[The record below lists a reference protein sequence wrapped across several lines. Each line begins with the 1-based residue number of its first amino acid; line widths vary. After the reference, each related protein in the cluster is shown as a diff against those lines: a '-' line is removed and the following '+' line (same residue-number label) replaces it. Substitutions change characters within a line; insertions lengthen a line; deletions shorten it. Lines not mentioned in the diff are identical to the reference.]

1 MTKKI
6 ESRIKTALLAGEEYR
21 AANGWLMKINAQDN
35 VEIWPPKGEGMETT
49 LAHLD
54 TAIAD
59 FCKRADVYEPSVNQT
74 QGKPSKV
81 TDGDLGK
88 DTSTKD
94 TKKLDAPEKSPR
106 PKPQGPKTPT
116 SLGSD
121 SSTKPGFS
129 DPAVNKRPKQK
140 VNPGDPSL
148 GPDSSGK
155 DTNWGDKKVKIQED
169 GRTGK
174 KVAVRVSM
182 NDVQFHVNVEQEDT
196 SPDSYGYDPEVE
208 EYLMEAARSDNP
220 FAWCQLQVTA
230 DWRDEDGKVYQ
241 GKSGWLGAC
250 SYASEKEFME
260 AGDYAE
266 DMKKEAYEDLLTN
279 IEDADTGMKGI
290 RPASKI
296 TDTFS
301 NGPDPSEIYRNLKA
315 KRPSKE
321 MLEDIMDPEKWVA
334 NRVFADVSIPNDP
347 SAELD
352 DLQSELDQLM
362 EKYDAGV
369 GVYDVDE
376 EKFWALHDAAND
388 AIIEGDR
395 GAAARSIKKM
405 RSLLDMSKLGQMTE
419 HKPKRGPGM
428 PGKGKGTY
436 ADGDAGG
443 QLGAGCEA
451 EKEAVAPEGW
461 EETVKKM
468 KKHPEIDNP
477 YALTNYME
485 NEGMTP
491 GGKDKKSNRTAWK
504 ARLQKEYEDFEEFSH
519 YDEIYHLAERLGFD
533 SAEEAWEANPMVSG
547 STNPAD
553 YKRIGSNRTAGPK
566 LREKWLGDG
575 GYHREIESESAEE
588 LHALVRGFGGE
599 EVDWSKFKPTMPE
612 EDKEAADGVDP
623 AAEAPNPSTQTAKKA
638 SLASELSGA
647 KIVKYDEN
655 TGLTYAWFGGHGI
668 HIYSEDGTEVDFY
681 NTGNFQYDSA
691 DPKAVEESIE
701 GRINTNYEESEEE
714 EAANTED
721 FGDER
726 EAQVAGQ
733 ASDVEA
739 VDEEAKDVITKYMG
753 DYGKELTK
761 DDGVAPKKDDP
772 KKKLKRAYNPHDPA
786 GLRTPEELEKLE
798 KQLENEKDHDYDE
811 YNRDLSLRLKDKPF
825 KTHTDPTSREAQA
838 ETPAPA
844 APAGSQPST
853 PSVQQNPQNPAG
865 AKPPVAPEQKKGPA
879 SQTQLQPGV
888 GDAGIQALGWT
899 KEDVQ
904 AMTDD
909 QKQKILQVQLSK
921 PGTVPKT
928 QAPAQ
933 QKAPAPAAPKAP
945 PPSQPN
951 SPVPAPGAEP
961 APPAPVQPAPK
972 AVKGSK
978 GRKRSQA
985 APQAP
990 EEAPPAPAPQ
1000 TPAAPAPKAPA
1011 APQANPTT
1019 KPGADGGDEQRAF
1032 QILQE
1037 VQKQP
1042 VEAAT
1047 PNEIST
1053 AKASLLMQ
1061 RLSMELGMGASEAAK
1076 LFGLPRGNLT
1086 ALFK

>member
-129 DPAVNKRPKQK
+129 DPAINKRPKQK

-148 GPDSSGK
+148 GPDSSSK
-155 DTNWGDKKVKIQED
+155 STNWGDKVVKIKSD
-169 GRTGK
+169 GRTGQR
-174 KVAVRVSM
+174 APDPENYAYQAAWLH
-182 NDVQFHVNVEQEDT
+182 NDKGRSVPWNREEYSEFSEDQ
-196 SPDSYGYDPEVE
+196 DHILYGYQLGYVRNDSFGAGEEIIDDPTVKDLPLFDEVNPETNKDE
-208 EYLMEAARSDNP
+208 EGEEEE
-220 FAWCQLQVTA
+220 FVTA
-230 DWRDEDGKVYQ
+230 SR
-241 GKSGWLGAC
+241 
-250 SYASEKEFME
+250 
-260 AGDYAE
+260 
-266 DMKKEAYEDLLTN
+266 
-279 IEDADTGMKGI
+279 
-290 RPASKI
+290 SKI

-301 NGPDPSEIYRNLKA
+301 SGPDPSEIYRNLKA

-334 NRVFADVSIPNDP
+334 NRVFA
-347 SAELD
+347 
-352 DLQSELDQLM
+352 
-362 EKYDAGV
+362 
-369 GVYDVDE
+369 
-376 EKFWALHDAAND
+376 
-388 AIIEGDR
+388 
-395 GAAARSIKKM
+395 
-405 RSLLDMSKLGQMTE
+405 QMTE

-428 PGKGKGTY
+428 LGKGKGTY

-443 QLGAGCEA
+443 QLGSGCEA

-491 GGKDKKSNRTAWK
+491 GGKDKKSTK
-504 ARLQKEYEDFEEFSH
+504 
-519 YDEIYHLAERLGFD
+519 
-533 SAEEAWEANPMVSG
+533 
-547 STNPAD
+547 
-553 YKRIGSNRTAGPK
+553 TAGPK

-638 SLASELSGA
+638 EKT
-647 KIVKYDEN
+647 KIVEIAVSDEAAGDWGENQANFNGYLKNLIESALEDEFQFSDEIDFRIKVGGGEDYVRTKGFTLSQPEGSGGDEQTLYEDIKRLLDTVWERAN
-655 TGLTYAWFGGHGI
+655 TTFDPEPPVSHYTSSKKAQGFGG
-668 HIYSEDGTEVDFY
+668 VDLH
-681 NTGNFQYDSA
+681 
-691 DPKAVEESIE
+691 KAVYAQEEGGHRNRVKPIYNGE
-701 GRINTNYEESEEE
+701 ALATLEDEETGEKIRIPITDLLEFY
-714 EAANTED
+714 TLFD
-721 FGDER
+721 MDEQIIHSP
-726 EAQVAGQ
+726 EVQEFDYAEKNAQSA
-733 ASDVEA
+733 DVEA

-772 KKKLKRAYNPHDPA
+772 KKKLKRAQSDW
-786 GLRTPEELEKLE
+786 E
-798 KQLENEKDHDYDE
+798 DDE
-811 YNRDLSLRLKDKPF
+811 YEEDWGSDESIPWREKVTQEQVDQSIEDVKKP
-825 KTHTDPTSREAQA
+825 KKYPEKNLLGIPYWKAPRKKAQA
-838 ETPAPA
+838 ETLAPA

-972 AVKGSK
+972 AVKGGK

-985 APQAP
+985 APQALE
-990 EEAPPAPAPQ
+990 EEAPAPAPQ